1 MTHSQ
6 PQSPY
11 RYYAY
16 MLRMG
21 RYGTLDF
28 PVWRFSLEDPHTGE
42 VLRFQTFEA
51 LVAFLRTQLEGV
63 ADEAGPPDEAP
74 TSNPGAG
81 ERRANH
87 THDDSVED

>member
-51 LVAFLRTQLEGV
+51 LVAFLRRQVSGLPDENGPV
-63 ADEAGPPDEAP
+63 ADAP
-74 TSNPGAG
+74 ASTPGAE